1 MNSLENQSMLK
12 TIFKEPPRLRAVSLC
27 LRSYLTK
34 KVNLLDML
42 VRVTLVWRLW
52 QWDATKKTQWESV
65 QACLWFPYKV
75 FLFRIPLEIRYNLN
89 SFSSKSV
96 VQISLQ
102 APSRPKNSVRCFLTA
117 ATLDCFE
124 RSKVTLCLSKA
135 KWSPLSA
142 LQVSQNTGC
151 IRVEKRRLQS
161 LWAQAQSL
169 WVILWP
175 IFQEQIRIDNAEKL
189 CFFFTNNPP
198 NT

>member
-65 QACLWFPYKV
+65 QACLWFPYK
-75 FLFRIPLEIRYNLN
+75 FFFFRIPLEIRYNLN

-96 VQISLQ
+96 VPNFIAGSSPAKKFRQVFLD
-102 APSRPKNSVRCFLTA
+102 RCYAGLFWKVKS
-117 ATLDCFE
+117 DPMPFE
-124 RSKVTLCLSKA
+124 SKMVPTEC
-135 KWSPLSA
+135 SPGFPEYWLH
-142 LQVSQNTGC
+142 TG
-151 IRVEKRRLQS
+151 RKKRLQS

-189 CFFFTNNPP
+189 CFFFH
-198 NT
+198 

>member
-102 APSRPKNSVRCFLTA
+102 APPRPKNSVRCFLTA

-151 IRVEKRRLQS
+151 IRVEKRDFSPFEHRLKVYEWFYDRFS
-161 LWAQAQSL
+161 KS
-169 WVILWP
+169 
-175 IFQEQIRIDNAEKL
+175 R
-189 CFFFTNNPP
+189 
-198 NT
+198 

>member
-1 MNSLENQSMLK
+1 
-12 TIFKEPPRLRAVSLC
+12 
-27 LRSYLTK
+27 
-34 KVNLLDML
+34 ML

-52 QWDATKKTQWESV
+52 QWGATKKTQWESV

-102 APSRPKNSVRCFLTA
+102 APPRPKNSVRCFLTA

>member
-65 QACLWFPYKV
+65 QACLWFPYK
-75 FLFRIPLEIRYNLN
+75 FFFSEFRWKYVTIWTALAPNR
-89 SFSSKSV
+89 SC
-96 VQISLQ
+96 QISLQ
-102 APSRPKNSVRCFLTA
+102 APPRPRNSVRCFLTA

>member
-1 MNSLENQSMLK
+1 
-12 TIFKEPPRLRAVSLC
+12 
-27 LRSYLTK
+27 
-34 KVNLLDML
+34 ML

-52 QWDATKKTQWESV
+52 QWGATKKTQWESV

-102 APSRPKNSVRCFLTA
+102 APPRPKNSVRCFLTA

-135 KWSPLSA
+135 KWSPLIDECSPGFPEYW
-142 LQVSQNTGC
+142 LHTC
-151 IRVEKRRLQS
+151 RKKRLES

-189 CFFFTNNPP
+189 CFIIYILR
-198 NT
+198 NTHQKAMS